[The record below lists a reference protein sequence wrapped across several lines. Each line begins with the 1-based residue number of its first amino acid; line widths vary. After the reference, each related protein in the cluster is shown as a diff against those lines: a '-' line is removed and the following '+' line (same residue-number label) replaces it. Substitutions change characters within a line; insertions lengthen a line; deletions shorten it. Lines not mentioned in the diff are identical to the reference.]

1 VNPETQLAAFIARF
15 TPEVAALA
23 EKVLAR
29 MRKRFPTAVQLVYDN
44 YNFLVIGFGPTE
56 RASEA
61 VFSVALYA
69 RGVLLCFLQA
79 ASKLPDP
86 EKLLIG
92 SGKVARHIRL
102 ESAAVL
108 GRPAV
113 RALMAQA
120 AKRAKVPFDPKSPSR
135 LIIKSISAK
144 QRPRRPT

>member
-1 VNPETQLAAFIARF
+1 
-15 TPEVAALA
+15 
-23 EKVLAR
+23 
-29 MRKRFPTAVQLVYDN
+29 MRRPHFH
-44 YNFLVIGFGPTE
+44 
-56 RASEA
+56 
-61 VFSVALYA
+61 
-69 RGVLLCFLQA
+69 
-79 ASKLPDP
+79 

-113 RALMAQA
+113 KTLMAHA
-120 AKRAKVPFDPKSPSR
+120 VKRAKVPFDPKSAGR